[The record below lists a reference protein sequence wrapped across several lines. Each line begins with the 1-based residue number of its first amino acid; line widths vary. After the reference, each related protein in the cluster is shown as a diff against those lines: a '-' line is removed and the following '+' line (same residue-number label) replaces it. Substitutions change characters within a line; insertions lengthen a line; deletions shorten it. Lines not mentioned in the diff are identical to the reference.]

1 MTAVAAP
8 IEGGT
13 RACFGD
19 LGRLRPAALPSTA
32 DVPLQAALVNGSL
45 LDAGVCVRDR
55 SGEHGCLPSL
65 VLIGAMKAG
74 TTEFAEYAQLHPALR
89 AVHREAHFFNCRP
102 DYYRCANSSSC
113 DRAKVRGG
121 AEVGCSPAAGEWWR
135 YIEYHFRGTRN
146 VGFEKTPNY
155 LWTRQSPANIR
166 ALLPS
171 ATLLVLLREPGA
183 RSYSHFHH
191 SCKKRPETRGCSR
204 EEFDR
209 LLWPRV
215 AAANASAG
223 GTSIGSGA
231 PGGRRQTA
239 DGWQNPWS
247 ELPPESILMRSL
259 YLMQLR
265 HFWAAGWDCS
275 SMWVGLSEQFFAD
288 PPGTFNKLLVA
299 LRLPPH
305 TFPVERDARGR
316 WNLQRASSWKG
327 SYPTMLESSRQR
339 LDQLFHHEVRSL
351 AAALP
356 QVAIRQFWPR
366 YF

>member
-1 MTAVAAP
+1 MAAVASP
-8 IEGGT
+8 VDDNGH
-13 RACFGD
+13 ACFGD
-19 LGRLRPAALPSTA
+19 LHRLRPAALPSAA
-32 DVPLQAALVNGSL
+32 DVPLQAARANGSL

-55 SGEHGCLPSL
+55 RSGEYGCLPSL
-65 VLIGAMKAG
+65 VLIGAMKGG
-74 TTEFAEYAQLHPALR
+74 TTEFAEYAEQHPSLR
-89 AVHREAHFFNCRP
+89 AVHHEAHFFNCRP
-102 DYYRCANSSSC
+102 DYYRCANSTGC
-113 DRAKVRGG
+113 ERAKAHGGGEVR
-121 AEVGCSPAAGEWWR
+121 CSPAAGEWWR
-135 YIEYHFRGTRN
+135 YIERHFRGTRK

-155 LWTRQSPANIR
+155 LWTRQSSANIR

-209 LLWPRV
+209 LLWPR
-215 AAANASAG
+215 AAATNASAG
-223 GTSIGSGA
+223 GIGIRSGA
-231 PGGRRQTA
+231 P

-288 PPGTFNKLLVA
+288 PNRTVNELLVA

-305 TFPVERDARGR
+305 AFPVQRDARGR
-316 WNLQRASSWKG
+316 WSLKQVASWER
-327 SYPTMLESSRQR
+327 SYPPMLERSRQR
-339 LDQLFHHEVRSL
+339 LDGLFRHEVHAL
-351 AAALP
+351 AEALP
-356 QVAIRQFWPR
+356 QVPIRRRWARHF
-366 YF
+366 